1 MLGNTLFAIGGMLFA
16 ILLIIIY
23 SIRAKQTNVDNKLY
37 KILVVGVLPV
47 ILTEICAVALIYHF
61 PNNEILGD
69 LACKVYSF
77 VLITWLMLACA
88 YVITLGNAYK
98 YTKIKDIIHGPEIRS
113 ILIIYISLLAI
124 SMFLG
129 FKTTATETSAYM
141 GGAALYFLFIVS
153 SFYIILSFVVA
164 IVNKNELIKQNKRS
178 IMIGGIVLGL
188 SMATQII
195 YPQLLTVTPCLVFEL
210 YMVYFVFENPD
221 LYLIKELG
229 EAKQKAEESNSAKT
243 DFLSNM
249 SHEIRTPMNAIL
261 GFSEGILN
269 EEKFEEEIARKDIAH
284 VYSAG
289 SNLLEIIN
297 NILDISKIETGE
309 EKIEAKEYNI
319 GAIVLE
325 LKSIIE
331 SRLNNTKIKFI
342 TNIDQSIPSLL
353 IGDKTKLFQVLLNIL
368 SNSVKYTEVGK
379 ITLNISSEIKGN
391 NAILNIKISDTGY
404 GIKKEDYE
412 KLFEKF
418 ARLETATRNEIEG
431 TGLGLVIT
439 KRLVNIMGGDIW
451 FDSEYGAGTTFYIEL
466 SQKIADKK
474 PIGDILIEKIIDE
487 EHDYIDCSGYKILLV
502 DDNKLN
508 LMVGEKILSPYNFE
522 ITKLDNGKDCI
533 NSIKEGNEYDLI
545 FLDHMMPN
553 MDGIE
558 VVHILHKLEDYK
570 IPPIVALTANAITGT
585 KEMYL
590 KEGFDEYLPKPININ
605 DMDKLI
611 KKYFENK
618 NKTPAKKATKKK
630 EEKQDKNTDKV
641 AILKENDI
649 DVDAALSY
657 VGNMENYDEM
667 LKEFYDEIDD
677 KLKQLQETKN
687 DNDMKNYSIL
697 VHGLKSECRFLGIN
711 KFADQAYEQEKA
723 SKEGNSEYIND
734 HYMELVISKK
744 KTKDIIKKYLDL

>member
-1 MLGNTLFAIGGMLFA
+1 MLGNALFAIGGMLFA

-23 SIRAKQTNVDNKLY
+23 FIRSKQTNIDNKLY
-37 KILVVGVLPV
+37 KLLLIGVLPV
-47 ILTEICAVALIYHF
+47 ILTEILAIALIYHL
-61 PNNEILGD
+61 PNIEYLGD
-69 LACKVYSF
+69 SVSKVYSI
-77 VLITWLMLACA
+77 VLITWIMIACA
-88 YVITLGNAYK
+88 YIITLGSAYK
-98 YTKIKDIIHGPEIRS
+98 YTNLKELIKLDEIRAVIIVYVS
-113 ILIIYISLLAI
+113 LILISL
-124 SMFLG
+124 FLG
-129 FKTTATETSAYM
+129 FKTTATETEAYM
-141 GGAALYFLFIVS
+141 GGAAFYFLFLVS
-153 SFYIILSFVVA
+153 SFYVVLSFVVA
-164 IVNKNELIKQNKRS
+164 IVNKNQLIKQNKIP
-178 IMIGGIVLGL
+178 IMIGAIVLVG
-188 SMATQII
+188 SMTTQII

-229 EAKQKAEESNSAKT
+229 EAKQKADQSNSAKT

-269 EEKFEEEIARKDIAH
+269 EEKFNEETAKKDIAH

-309 EKIEAKEYNI
+309 EKVESKEYSI
-319 GAIVLE
+319 GSIVLE

-342 TNIDQSIPSLL
+342 TNIDEKTPSVL

-379 ITLNISSEIKGN
+379 ITLNISCDIKGN
-391 NAILNIKISDTGY
+391 NAILNIKVSDTGY

-418 ARLETATRNEIEG
+418 ARLDTATQNEIEG

-451 FDSEYGAGTTFYIEL
+451 FESEYGAGTNFYIEL

-487 EHDYIDCSGYKILLV
+487 EHDYIDCTGYKVLLV

-508 LMVGEKILSPYNFE
+508 LMVAEKVLSPYNFS
-522 ITKLDNGKDCI
+522 ITKIDNGKDCV
-533 NSIKEGNEYDLI
+533 NNIKEGNEYDII
-545 FLDHMMPN
+545 FLDHMMPD

-558 VVHILHKLEDYK
+558 VLHILHKLEDYN
-570 IPPIVALTANAITGT
+570 IPPVVALTANAITGT
-585 KEMYL
+585 REMYL

-605 DMDKLI
+605 DLDKLI
-611 KKYFENK
+611 KKYFD
-618 NKTPAKKATKKK
+618 NKTNKVTKKK
-630 EEKQDKNTDKV
+630 VQKTDLPTDKKN
-641 AILKENDI
+641 ILIEAGI
-649 DVDAALSY
+649 DVDGALSF
-657 VGNMENYDEM
+657 VGNMNNYDDM
-667 LKEFYDEIDD
+667 LREFYNEIDD
-677 KLKQLQETKN
+677 KLKQLQQAKN
-687 DNDMKNYSIL
+687 DNDMKNYAIL

-711 KFADQAYEQEKA
+711 NFADQAYEQEKA
-723 SKEGNSEYIND
+723 SKEGNSEFINE
-734 HYMELVISKK
+734 HYMELLISKK
-744 KTKDIIKKYLDL
+744 KVKDIIKKYLDL

>member
-1 MLGNTLFAIGGMLFA
+1 MLGNALFAIGGMLFA

-23 SIRAKQTNVDNKLY
+23 FIRAKQTNIDNKLY
-37 KILVVGVLPV
+37 KVLLIAVLPV
-47 ILTEICAVALIYHF
+47 ILTEILAVELIYHF
-61 PNNEILGD
+61 PNNEFLGD
-69 LACKVYSF
+69 SVCKIYSL
-77 VLITWLMLACA
+77 VLITWIMIACA
-88 YVITLGNAYK
+88 YVITLGSAYK
-98 YTKIKDIIHGPEIRS
+98 YTNLKDLTKIDEIRAV
-113 ILIIYISLLAI
+113 LIVYFSLLAI
-124 SMFLG
+124 SFFLG
-129 FKTTATETSAYM
+129 FKTTVTETEAHM
-141 GGAALYFLFIVS
+141 GGAAFYFLFLVS
-153 SFYIILSFVVA
+153 SFYVVLSFVVA
-164 IVNKNELIKQNKRS
+164 IVNKNSLIKQNK
-178 IMIGGIVLGL
+178 IPIIIGSLVLAI
-188 SMATQII
+188 SMTTQIL

-210 YMVYFVFENPD
+210 YLVYFVFENPD

-229 EAKQKAEESNSAKT
+229 EAKQKADESNSAKT

-269 EEKFEEEIARKDIAH
+269 EEKFNEEIARKDISH

-309 EKIEAKEYNI
+309 EKVEAKEYGI
-319 GAIVLE
+319 GSIVLE

-342 TNIDQSIPSLL
+342 TNIDQTIPSVL

-379 ITLNISSEIKGN
+379 IILNISCEIKGN
-391 NAILNIKISDTGY
+391 NAILNFKISDTGY

-418 ARLETATRNEIEG
+418 SRLDMATQHEIEG

-439 KRLVNIMGGDIW
+439 KRLVNILGGDIW
-451 FDSEYGAGTTFYIEL
+451 FESEYGAGTTFYIEL
-466 SQKIADKK
+466 SQKIADQK
-474 PIGDILIEKIIDE
+474 PIGDILIEKILDE
-487 EHDYIDCSGYKILLV
+487 EHDYIDCTGYKVLLV

-508 LMVGEKILSPYNFE
+508 LMVAEKVLASYNFS
-522 ITKLDNGKDCI
+522 ITKIDNGKACV
-533 NSIKEGNEYDLI
+533 NNIKEGNEYDII
-545 FLDHMMPN
+545 FLDHMMPD

-558 VVHILHKLEDYK
+558 VLHILHKLEDYN

-585 KEMYL
+585 REMYL
-590 KEGFDEYLPKPININ
+590 NEGFDEYLPKPININ
-605 DMDKLI
+605 DLDKLI

-618 NKTPAKKATKKK
+618 TKKVTKKK
-630 EEKQDKNTDKV
+630 PQKTDLPTDKKN
-641 AILKENDI
+641 ILIAAGI
-649 DVDAALSY
+649 DVDASLSF
-657 VGNMENYDEM
+657 VGNMENYDDM
-667 LKEFYDEIDD
+667 LREFYNEIDD
-677 KLKQLQETKN
+677 KLKQLQQAKN
-687 DNDMKNYSIL
+687 DNDMKNYAIL

-723 SKEGNSEYIND
+723 SKEGNSEFIND
-734 HYMELVISKK
+734 HYMELLISKK